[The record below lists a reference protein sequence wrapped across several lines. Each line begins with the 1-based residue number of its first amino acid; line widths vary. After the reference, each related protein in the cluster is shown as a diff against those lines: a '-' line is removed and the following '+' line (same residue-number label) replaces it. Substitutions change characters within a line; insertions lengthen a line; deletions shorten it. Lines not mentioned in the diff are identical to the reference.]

1 MKLIPVSFIVS
12 VALLVAAC
20 GKDKFETKPRLE
32 IKDYNTKEVGPGTTL
47 RIRLNFFDK
56 EGDLNQAPFTAII
69 RRQNQLPLDPTQ
81 DKTDTLFY
89 TLPDFPPKDN
99 GEINYT
105 LEYGFLKES
114 TVENDTIHIRFSVA
128 DKKGN
133 LSDTVVS
140 DQLVILLP

>member
-1 MKLIPVSFIVS
+1 MKLIPVSFIVA

-32 IKDYNTKEVGPGTTL
+32 IKDYNTKQVGPGTTL

-56 EGDLNQAPFTAII
+56 EGDLNEAPFTAII
-69 RRQNQLPLDPTQ
+69 RRQNQLPLDPSQ
-81 DKTDTLFY
+81 DKTDTLVY
-89 TLPDFPPKDN
+89 TLPDFPKKDN

-105 LEYGFLKES
+105 L
-114 TVENDTIHIRFSVA
+114 ENDTIHIRFSVA
-128 DKKGN
+128 DRKGN

-140 DQLVILLP
+140 DQLVILMP

>member
-1 MKLIPVSFIVS
+1 MKLITVSFIVA

-20 GKDKFETKPRLE
+20 GKDKFETRPRLE

-56 EGDLNQAPFTAII
+56 EGDLNEAPFTAVI
-69 RRQNQLPLDPTQ
+69 RRQNQLPLDPIQ
-81 DKTDTLFY
+81 DKADTLYY
-89 TLPDFPPKDN
+89 TLPKFPARDN
-99 GEINYT
+99 GEITYT
-105 LEYGFLKES
+105 LDYGFLKES

-128 DKKGN
+128 DRKGN